1 MKVTECQMTTVA
13 HSDTVLSSGLV
24 MKEMALKS
32 DAQTKNQ
39 HSLLAN
45 LDFHQQT
52 RSVSTLLG

>member
-1 MKVTECQMTTVA
+1 MTTVA